1 MLFES
6 RREPR
11 ASPEDLNEQRRGG
24 RQMIHREPPRRN
36 RVRKDESRAEAID
49 LLKEVFVCISIPVVA
64 FALAY
69 ITLDTFVR
77 LFLG

>member
-1 MLFES
+1 
-6 RREPR
+6 
-11 ASPEDLNEQRRGG
+11 
-24 RQMIHREPPRRN
+24 MIHRELPRRN
-36 RVRKDESRAEAID
+36 SILKEKSHAEAID
-49 LLKEVFVCISIPVVA
+49 LLKEVFVCVSIPVVA

>member
-1 MLFES
+1 
-6 RREPR
+6 
-11 ASPEDLNEQRRGG
+11 
-24 RQMIHREPPRRN
+24 MIHREPPRRD
-36 RVRKDESRAEAID
+36 RAGEEEGRAETVD

-69 ITLDTFVR
+69 ITLDTFAR

>member
-1 MLFES
+1 MS
-6 RREPR
+6 
-11 ASPEDLNEQRRGG
+11 
-24 RQMIHREPPRRN
+24 HRELPRRT
-36 RVRKDESRAEAID
+36 RIRKETSRAEAID
-49 LLKEVFVCISIPVVA
+49 LMKEVFVCVSIPVVA